1 MFAGNVIGTK
11 EDLEN
16 VKQTVKVIV
25 EKNKKKLLELEQEL
39 INLSKRMSKLEKQEK
54 SSISNFDKERVDK
67 EKRHLSQ
74 EVNSIMSKFEKYND
88 VFSIIKDYS
97 NNHLTNKPSNK
108 NKAKIV
114 H

>member
-1 MFAGNVIGTK
+1 M
-11 EDLEN
+11 
-16 VKQTVKVIV
+16 
-25 EKNKKKLLELEQEL
+25 ELEQEL
-39 INLSKRMSKLEKQEK
+39 INLSKRMSKLEK
-54 SSISNFDKERVDK
+54 
-67 EKRHLSQ
+67 RHLSQ
-74 EVNSIMSKFEKYND
+74 EVKSIMSKFEKYND

>member
-54 SSISNFDKERVDK
+54 KQHF
-67 EKRHLSQ
+67 
-74 EVNSIMSKFEKYND
+74 KF
-88 VFSIIKDYS
+88 
-97 NNHLTNKPSNK
+97 
-108 NKAKIV
+108 
-114 H
+114 